1 VGNILG
7 SNIFNITFVLG
18 VTSILSPLSFH
29 PDVLRFEFPAVM
41 VITVL
46 LVPIVRHR
54 LVIRRREG
62 FALLSTY
69 LFLFAFMLMG

>member
-1 VGNILG
+1 
-7 SNIFNITFVLG
+7 
-18 VTSILSPLSFH
+18 
-29 PDVLRFEFPAVM
+29 VLRFEFPAVM